1 LNNKI
6 TEAIVKTNDF
16 SVIQTEVTLINFIV
30 ENNLT
35 ISVADKAGKLLRK
48 MSPDS
53 QCAKRYGCRRT
64 KTTAI
69 LQRMIFGK

>member
-1 LNNKI
+1 
-6 TEAIVKTNDF
+6 VKTNDF
-16 SVIQTEVTLINFIV
+16 SVIQTEVTFTNFIV

-35 ISVADKAGKLLRK
+35 ISVADKAGKLFRK
-48 MSPDS
+48 MFPDS
-53 QCAKRYGCRRT
+53 ECAKRYGHPWT